1 MDGLNT
7 TQSRKCQGLRGDK
20 TFRGD
25 RPTVWGLTA
34 ETIAKSGIQGYADK
48 IMLSNYAAHSPRLA
62 AYQLLTRLSGS
73 DLHADD
79 LVDQELSRGLLQG
92 PDRGLFSE
100 LVFGVLR
107 QQGTLDHYLAQLVDQ
122 PLPKLQRPVLLLLRL
137 GLYQLRYLDRVPPHA
152 AVHESVELAKQLCPK
167 ASGLVNGV
175 LRAALRRHAT
185 LTLPDRHVAPAAW
198 LAAAYSMPDW
208 LAQQWLQQLGL
219 SEAEMLA
226 AATLEPPPLTLRT
239 NTLRTTRTEL
249 LTLLAGRGIA
259 AEPCRYASEGV
270 RLLEGRFVPELPG
283 FSDGL
288 FAVQDEASQLVAH
301 LLGPQPGEKVLD
313 VCAAPGGKATH
324 LAQLMQDQGVLVASD
339 LSQRKVHRIEQNAGR
354 LGIDCL
360 HLQVTDALQPEYQQ
374 GRQFDRVL
382 LDAPCSGLG
391 VIRRNPEAKWRLQPD
406 SFARFADRQSLLL
419 RQVAPLL
426 RPGGVLVYATCS
438 TAVAEDEAVIEDFLS
453 CHPEFVVENGAQVC
467 PAWAELFTPAGCLRT
482 WPHRQGCDGFF
493 AARFKR
499 IAV

>member
-1 MDGLNT
+1 M
-7 TQSRKCQGLRGDK
+7 SVSSS
-20 TFRGD
+20 
-25 RPTVWGLTA
+25 PT
-34 ETIAKSGIQGYADK
+34 SG
-48 IMLSNYAAHSPRLA
+48 SPRHA
-62 AYQLLTRLSGS
+62 AYLVLDRLAGS

-79 LVDQELSRGLLQG
+79 LIDQQLSRGSLFGL
-92 PDRGLFSE
+92 DRGLFSE

-107 QQGTLDHYLAQLVDQ
+107 HQGTLDHYLAQLVDQ

-175 LRAALRRHAT
+175 LRAALRRGESLA
-185 LTLPDRHVAPAAW
+185 LPDQTFDPASW
-198 LAAAYSMPDW
+198 LAAAHSVPSW
-208 LAQQWLQQLGL
+208 LAEQWLQQFPQEEAVALG
-219 SEAEMLA
+219 SAS
-226 AATLEPPPLTLRT
+226 LEPPLLTLRT
-239 NTLRTTRTEL
+239 NTLRTTRQEL
-249 LTLLAGRGIA
+249 LALFVEQGIA
-259 AEPCRYASEGV
+259 TEACRYAPEGI
-270 RLLEGRFVPELPG
+270 RLLGRHFIPDLPG
-283 FSDGL
+283 FAEGL
-288 FAVQDEASQLVAH
+288 FTVQDEASQLVAH
-301 LLGPQPGEKVLD
+301 LLDPQPGETVLD

-324 LAQLMQDQGVLVASD
+324 LAQLMRDQGVLVASD
-339 LSQRKVHRIEQNAGR
+339 RNQRKVRKVEQSALR
-354 LGIDCL
+354 LGLSC
-360 HLQVTDALQPEYQQ
+360 LQPQVGDGLAADYQQ

-391 VIRRNPEAKWRLQPD
+391 VIRRHPEAKWRLQPSD
-406 SFARFADRQSLLL
+406 FERFSERQRRLLQ
-419 RQVAPLL
+419 QVAPLL
-426 RPGGVLVYATCS
+426 GPGGVLVYATCS